1 MPQRLILSICLYNPG
16 SHKRADYLRK
26 ACAIILR
33 HQKRNVPAG
42 LVHHIGRQGEETKLM
57 TLEELQDV
65 EADMF
70 TTVFIGNSQ
79 TEVIESVP
87 HGDAPRILAAV
98 MGALWIIGGTTE
110 GRELADYA
118 GRKGIGT
125 YVTVATA
132 YGASLIQSWPSLVV
146 CTGRLTEEA
155 MERFLTEHAISL
167 VVDASHPYASV
178 VTDNCRA
185 ACMRRHILYIRVARP
200 VSPHRDV
207 LAVYSMEE
215 AAMVLSHTEG
225 NVFLTTGS
233 KNLDVFTHVPS
244 YEKRFY
250 VRILPLRDSLERALS
265 LGYAPG
271 HIICMQGPFSAELN
285 VAMFRQYKARFVV
298 TKDSGKPGGF
308 TEKQEAARM
317 AGARLIVV
325 GRPPET
331 GDSLQSVKARLDA
344 LCHKL

>member
-1 MPQRLILSICLYNPG
+1 
-16 SHKRADYLRK
+16 
-26 ACAIILR
+26 
-33 HQKRNVPAG
+33 
-42 LVHHIGRQGEETKLM
+42 
-57 TLEELQDV
+57 
-65 EADMF
+65 
-70 TTVFIGNSQ
+70 
-79 TEVIESVP
+79 
-87 HGDAPRILAAV
+87 

-331 GDSLQSVKARLDA
+331 GDSLQSVNARLDA
-344 LCHKL
+344 LCHNL

>member
-1 MPQRLILSICLYNPG
+1 
-16 SHKRADYLRK
+16 
-26 ACAIILR
+26 
-33 HQKRNVPAG
+33 
-42 LVHHIGRQGEETKLM
+42 
-57 TLEELQDV
+57 
-65 EADMF
+65 
-70 TTVFIGNSQ
+70 
-79 TEVIESVP
+79 
-87 HGDAPRILAAV
+87 

-250 VRILPLRDSLERALS
+250 VRILPLRDA
-265 LGYAPG
+265 
-271 HIICMQGPFSAELN
+271 QGPFSAELN

-344 LCHKL
+344 LCHNL